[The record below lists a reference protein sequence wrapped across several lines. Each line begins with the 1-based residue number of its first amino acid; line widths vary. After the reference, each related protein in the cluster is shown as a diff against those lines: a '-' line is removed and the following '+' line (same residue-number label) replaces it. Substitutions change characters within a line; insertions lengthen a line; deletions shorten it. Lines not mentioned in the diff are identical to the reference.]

1 MYLQLTGTNLRVL
14 GSMHLF
20 PATSRRTPPWV
31 AEAYDWAEALIFESD
46 PPTILPFLKTDP
58 QRGAAGLRALLP
70 ADAWAQ
76 LQSLWPADGPVGPLA
91 ELHPWAVLVVAP
103 TLFQQVV
110 EGVEPRMLRSALTQA
125 KPYRYLETAQEVA
138 ELLASIPMEAIGA
151 ALRLL
156 MAERDE
162 PQRTLERMHAAWLEG
177 DLQAVQQIAVES
189 PMFNLPGIRHAILD
203 ARNRAWAA
211 RLRALLP
218 QRERTLVVVGA
229 LHLCGPGNLLECLGQ
244 PVEPVFQARR
254 SPLPACPRTPNAGT
268 PTASLNPTVKS
279 AAIH

>member
-1 MYLQLTGTNLRVL
+1 VLFDEIARSYRGRMYLQLTGTDVRLL

-58 QRGAAGLRALLP
+58 QRGAGRVQPLMP

-76 LQSLWPADGPVGPLA
+76 LQTLWPIDGPVGPLA
-91 ELHPWAVLVVAP
+91 ELHPWAALVVAP

-110 EGVEPRMLRSALTQA
+110 EGVEPRMLRSAIAEA
-125 KPYRYLETAQEVA
+125 KPYRYLETAQDV
-138 ELLASIPMEAIGA
+138 A
-151 ALRLL
+151 ALLDTIPLEAVSAALGLL
-156 MAERDE
+156 MADRDE

-211 RLRALLP
+211 RLKDLP
-218 QRERTLVVVGA
+218 QQRERTLVVVGA
-229 LHLCGPGNLLECLGQ
+229 LHLCGPGNLIECLAQ
-244 PVEPVFQARR
+244 PVEAVFQERHR
-254 SPLPACPRTPNAGT
+254 
-268 PTASLNPTVKS
+268 
-279 AAIH
+279 

>member
-1 MYLQLTGTNLRVL
+1 MYLQLTGTNVRLL

-31 AEAYDWAEALIFESD
+31 AEAYDWAEALVFESD
-46 PPTILPFLKTDP
+46 PPAILPFLKTDA
-58 QRGAAGLRALLP
+58 QGSAAQLQPFLS

-76 LQSLWPADGPVGPLA
+76 LQALWPAEGPLA
-91 ELHPWAVLVVAP
+91 PLVELRPWAALIVAP

-110 EGVEPRMLRSALTQA
+110 EGVEPRMLRSAIAQA
-125 KPYRYLETAQEVA
+125 KPYRYLETAQDVA
-138 ELLASIPMEAIGA
+138 AALESISLEAVGA
-151 ALRLL
+151 ALDLL
-156 MAERDE
+156 MADRDE

-203 ARNRAWAA
+203 ARNRAWAV
-211 RLRALLP
+211 RLKERLE

-229 LHLCGPGNLLECLGQ
+229 LHLCGPGNLIECLAQ
-244 PVEPVFQARR
+244 PVEAVF
-254 SPLPACPRTPNAGT
+254 
-268 PTASLNPTVKS
+268 
-279 AAIH
+279 